1 MKWGAESQ
9 KKRAEDRKI
18 ENQGK
23 RDVSWYSMM
32 DGCIRRL
39 KVDPR
44 STVFGGK
51 AWDCDPKIYDAL

>member
-1 MKWGAESQ
+1 MGSGEP
-9 KKRAEDRKI
+9 KKNKAEDRKI

-23 RDVSWYSMM
+23 RDVSWYSMT

-44 STVFGGK
+44 STVFWGK
-51 AWDCDPKIYDAL
+51 AWDCDPKI